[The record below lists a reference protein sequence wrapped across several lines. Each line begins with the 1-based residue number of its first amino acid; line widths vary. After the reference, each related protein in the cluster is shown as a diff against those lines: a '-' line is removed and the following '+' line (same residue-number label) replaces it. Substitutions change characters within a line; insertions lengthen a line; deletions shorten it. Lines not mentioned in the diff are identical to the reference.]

1 MLKQCTEGPE
11 KEEVWWC
18 LRRIIPQN
26 TDIDLYFLLQQLFFP
41 PLIFCD
47 IKQRL
52 NVTGV
57 KENLFFSFFFF
68 FYLCCFWQ
76 RNRTIFLIMVMIV
89 LHRAN
94 CVFFFM
100 CKLMC
105 YSVSSTSFFFF
116 SFWKTGAEELRN
128 SVKVITFKCFNKQ
141 RSIFT
146 YECFSQF
153 GCFSWEKG
161 VYITGIY

>member
-1 MLKQCTEGPE
+1 MICIFSSNS
-11 KEEVWWC
+11 C
-18 LRRIIPQN
+18 
-26 TDIDLYFLLQQLFFP
+26 FFP

-57 KENLFFSFFFF
+57 KENLFFSFLSLLFLAEKQDNIPH
-68 FYLCCFWQ
+68 YGHDCVTSCQLC
-76 RNRTIFLIMVMIV
+76 
-89 LHRAN
+89 
-94 CVFFFM
+94 FFFM

-105 YSVSSTSFFFF
+105 YSVPSTSFFF

>member
-57 KENLFFSFFFF
+57 KENLFFSFFFLSLLFLAEKQDNIPHYGHDCVTSCQLCLF
-68 FYLCCFWQ
+68 FL
-76 RNRTIFLIMVMIV
+76 
-89 LHRAN
+89 
-94 CVFFFM
+94 

-105 YSVSSTSFFFF
+105 YSVRFFF